1 MILTVTQLQDTAGP
15 SRLCLRRSH
24 PFRCVVGD
32 AEGLHQGASEYEI
45 SSKAGSVAVVV
56 VVVVVVVEAEE
67 VEEEG

>member
-56 VVVVVVVEAEE
+56 VVEVVVEAEE
-67 VEEEG
+67 VEG